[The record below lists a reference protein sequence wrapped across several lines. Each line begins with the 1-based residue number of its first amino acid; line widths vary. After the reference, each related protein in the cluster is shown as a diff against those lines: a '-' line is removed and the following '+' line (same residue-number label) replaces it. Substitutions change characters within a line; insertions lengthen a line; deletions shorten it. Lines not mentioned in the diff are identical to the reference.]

1 MVTQTV
7 DFLYLQYSRKIT
19 FVMKYSLFLLFAP
32 FFIYSQVPPKDDEVK
47 KYVSEV
53 NSDSLKSYI
62 NTLVG
67 FHTRHTLSSTD
78 DKSKGI
84 GAARNWVLKK
94 FKDYSKNCNG
104 RMDVYMQQQDI
115 HPDGK
120 RVDQVT
126 NLGNPI
132 AYLKG
137 TDPNDKRIFLISAH
151 LDSRVTNIMDRTSF
165 APGANDDGSGVSA
178 VIEAARI
185 LSKASFPASVI
196 FVTFSGEEQSLLGS
210 KLLAEKAKNENMQ
223 IEAVL
228 NNDMI
233 GNNKAGETGEI
244 NDHVLRVFS
253 EGIPYMDLDKKA
265 MSIRNIGLENDGDS
279 RQLARYIKEIAE
291 KYVDKIEVKL
301 IYRNDRF
308 LRGGDH
314 SSFVNYGF
322 PSVRLTE
329 YYENYDH
336 QHQDVRTE
344 KNIKYGDLPEFI
356 DYNYL
361 KKNVAVNIAALANLA
376 KSTSKPE
383 RVEIEVKELTNSTV
397 LHWEKPKFGTVAG
410 YYVLVRETDNPLWQK
425 KIFTTELSIKIPLSK
440 DNYIFAVQAVN
451 QSGNLSLSVIP
462 SIAK

>member
-1 MVTQTV
+1 M
-7 DFLYLQYSRKIT
+7 
-19 FVMKYSLFLLFAP
+19 LFPCIIF
-32 FFIYSQVPPKDDEVK
+32 SQARLKKDDEIT

-53 NSDSLKSYI
+53 NADSLKSYI
-62 NTLVG
+62 NKLVS
-67 FHTRHTLSSTD
+67 FHTRHTLSTVD
-78 DKSKGI
+78 DQNKGI

-94 FKDYSKNCNG
+94 FKQYSKNSGG
-104 RMDVYMQQQDI
+104 RMEVYLQQQDLQ
-115 HPDGK
+115 PDGK
-120 RVDQVT
+120 RVDQGV

-137 TDPNDKRIFLISAH
+137 TDLNDKRIFLISGH
-151 LDSRVTNIMDRTSF
+151 LDSRVTDIMNRTSF

-185 LSKASFPASVI
+185 LSKSSFPATII
-196 FVTFSGEEQSLLGS
+196 FVAFSGEEQSLLGS
-210 KLLAEKAKNENMQ
+210 KMLAEKAKKEGLQ

-233 GNNKAGETGEI
+233 GNVKAGETGET
-244 NDHVLRVFS
+244 NDRTLRVFS
-253 EGIPYMDLDKKA
+253 EGLPYPDIDKKA
-265 MSIRNIGLENDGDS
+265 MAIRNIGLENDGDS

-291 KYVDKIEVKL
+291 KYVKKLDVKL

-329 YYENYDH
+329 YYENYNH

-344 KNIKYGDLPEFI
+344 KNIQYGDLPEFI
-356 DYNYL
+356 DHDYL
-361 KKNVAVNIAALANLA
+361 KKNVAANVAVLANLA

-383 RVEIEVKELTNSTV
+383 NVEVEVKELTNSTT
-397 LHWEKPKFGTVAG
+397 LHWKKPKSGTPAG
-410 YYVLVRETDNPLWQK
+410 YFVLIRETDSPVWQK
-425 KIFTTELSIKIPLSK
+425 EIFTTQLSIKIPLSK
-440 DNYIFAVQAVN
+440 DNYIFAVQAVSN
-451 QSGNLSLSVIP
+451 TGNLSLPVIP